1 MSQRDDFKSPTLPL
15 PPPRSEASRVT
26 LEDLIEA
33 ATRAAQR
40 GALGQAP
47 GGEGGL
53 QPYNPPIWVGIV
65 IHPPSPFAIQT
76 AAAAEDA
83 VDR

>member
-40 GALGQAP
+40 GAP

-53 QPYNPPIWVGIV
+53 QPYHPPIWVGIV

>member
-1 MSQRDDFKSPTLPL
+1 MSQREEPDSPTLPL

-40 GALGQAP
+40 GALQAP
-47 GGEGGL
+47 GSGGGV
-53 QPYNPPIWVGIV
+53 QPYHPPIWVGII
-65 IHPPSPFAIQT
+65 IHPPSPFVQVQT
-76 AAAAEDA
+76 AEE
-83 VDR
+83 VSEG

>member
-40 GALGQAP
+40 GAQAP

-53 QPYNPPIWVGIV
+53 QPYHPPIWVGIV
-65 IHPPSPFAIQT
+65 IHPPTPFAIQT
-76 AAAAEDA
+76 AAQEA